1 MKQFPKIVM
10 VLAFLSIAGESLAQ
24 SVPPSSTA
32 IDWQQRYQS
41 RRRAARTL
49 LITGSALTAAGLIW
63 YAGENNSSGSDG
75 AMFTESFDFQGFLI
89 LGGAAAVLGS
99 VPLFISANRC
109 KRKAGDLLI
118 TLGPGCRSQLFS
130 RSSGPGF
137 SLGLRFVPGR

>member
-1 MKQFPKIVM
+1 M
-10 VLAFLSIAGESLAQ
+10 VLACLAVAEDSLAQ
-24 SVPPSSTA
+24 SVPPSSTT
-32 IDWQQRYQS
+32 IDWHQRYQN
-41 RRRAARTL
+41 RRRTARTL
-49 LITGSALTAAGLIW
+49 LFTGAALTAAGLIW

-75 AMFTESFDFQGFLI
+75 AMFTESFNFQGFLI

-109 KRKAGDLLI
+109 KRKAGELSI